1 MKKVN
6 FGEVRQ
12 KTQLLRLYRFLAKT
26 QKVDFREVWRGH
38 FSLQSLYKRFK
49 KLKKLKSIRNN

>member
-38 FSLQSLYKRFK
+38 FSLQSLYKRLK
-49 KLKKLKSIRNN
+49 KLKKLKKPF